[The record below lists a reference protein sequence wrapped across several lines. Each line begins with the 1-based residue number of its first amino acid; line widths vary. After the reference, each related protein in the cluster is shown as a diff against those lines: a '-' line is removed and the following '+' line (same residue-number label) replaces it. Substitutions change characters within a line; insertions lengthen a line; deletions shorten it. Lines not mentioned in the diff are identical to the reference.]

1 MIGMWMMNMKKL
13 KPCKSCVFNV
23 WTNDRLF
30 WKLSVYEK
38 SEHINMFCNG
48 RTIDEVYCGEGKCEN
63 FLPKR
68 KYRNFTFET
77 KSGEDIEKTEA

>member
-1 MIGMWMMNMKKL
+1 MWMMNMKKL

-38 SEHINMFCNG
+38 FEHINMFCNG

>member
-1 MIGMWMMNMKKL
+1 MIGMWMMVSMKKL

-38 SEHINMFCNG
+38 HEHINMFCNE
-48 RTIDEVYCGEGKCEN
+48 RTVDEVYCGDGKCEN

-68 KYRNFTFET
+68 KYRNEVF
-77 KSGEDIEKTEA
+77 G